1 MIPTH
6 FLDPCSHRVSSVAKR
21 IFISQLAS
29 FFAVRI
35 GDVGFISLWFISLR
49 LIAVGFDF
57 RVFHAAFDRGGT
69 MDCHGRLTGLQ
80 EDEPRQADTAT
91 RVIRIRIIRF

>member
-29 FFAVRI
+29 FFTPRFGIASC
-35 GDVGFISLWFISLR
+35 ISLWFISLR
-49 LIAVGFDF
+49 LTTVGFDF
-57 RVFHAAFDRGGT
+57 RVFHAVSLAAS
-69 MDCHGRLTGLQ
+69 
-80 EDEPRQADTAT
+80 PWTAT
-91 RVIRIRIIRF
+91 IARPGSNGRSRGKLARPHESSG